1 MLWNCPCLLHIKA
14 WQDTY
19 FCRIFFWSS
28 KRSPSLRQEY
38 PCPENASTFSLSF
51 SGNLRHNGEQD
62 FGPTKHTEYTERVK
76 PRTWLSLASKIAPYR
91 TGPGDRAGA
100 DTVTVTCNEILCSL
114 NAPEQYILA
123 IVEIEDGT
131 APPPHYIRKPFATE
145 SDFGVTS
152 LYTDGSHYWYDT
164 LPTVNKLARDRP
176 QTKDPGGSA
185 MSFLTKVVV
194 NRIISSA

>member
-1 MLWNCPCLLHIKA
+1 M
-14 WQDTY
+14 
-19 FCRIFFWSS
+19 
-28 KRSPSLRQEY
+28 
-38 PCPENASTFSLSF
+38 
-51 SGNLRHNGEQD
+51 
-62 FGPTKHTEYTERVK
+62 K

-152 LYTDGSHYWYDT
+152 
-164 LPTVNKLARDRP
+164 VNDDLNELLKNQSSVLLATTKRIGGRIRRRP
-176 QTKDPGGSA
+176 ALHGRVLD
-185 MSFLTKVVV
+185 
-194 NRIISSA
+194 ISLH